1 MRTLI
6 LAAVEEHSEHAQPA
20 VHPYVVGAIAL
31 SLLIAM
37 LMWTLA
43 FGKGRP
49 HS

>member
-6 LAAVEEHSEHAQPA
+6 LAAVEEHSEPA
-20 VHPYVVGAIAL
+20 VHPYAVGAIAL
-31 SLLIAM
+31 GILLAM
-37 LMWTLA
+37 LMFTLA